1 MTVATTSTGNACS
14 HTKANIP
21 KPLRLRK
28 CIQSAVRE
36 RRRAIQRTEPWNKS
50 SKIIE
55 HKLFTHSISGLCA
68 TTGMN
73 VLCCA
78 RIHVRV
84 CESKSS
90 TASLFINSCFIT
102 PGLWLDYLFLEVRVV
117 RWGNRFKCAN
127 NVFPKVKLETPD
139 AYSNTV
145 ALVCD
150 ITTHTSTLVGFSVF
164 WNHTFSIFRSFAIRC
179 YFPLLTATTTS
190 HFHWIL
196 NFEVTEWMNEWVRG
210 WLLYFV

>member
-21 KPLRLRK
+21 KPLQLRK

-150 ITTHTSTLVGFSVF
+150 ITKHTQAHSLVSLSFKITLSLFSVHSLF
-164 WNHTFSIFRSFAIRC
+164 VATSHCSRQRRHLIFIEFSI
-179 YFPLLTATTTS
+179 LK
-190 HFHWIL
+190 
-196 NFEVTEWMNEWVRG
+196 
-210 WLLYFV
+210 